1 MIRKLIIATIAASA
15 QDAYLQILLALLLL
29 VVSLTLQAKF
39 DPYIGRESSDI
50 LNHVETWSLFCLVL
64 TQIISTLVR
73 RRGAR
78 LPACCQSLA
87 RVDCSIRR
95 QSVPIVAHNMLA
107 CARRPLL
114 LLQYL
119 YVDTGDAPKWMYP
132 NGPIPLIDEYGSVNT
147 GNPGVEPFVTAALL
161 VINVGVVATITFLF
175 TWSKLFDAHYN
186 HSERTRFKCTKKQAS
201 LLFRCV
207 KWTMDDDVAV
217 LERRVNYTKAQVY
230 KLWEEGEEWTNSDYT
245 RTSHGIPIKEFHA
258 AFLDK
263 EIKRYTAHRAY
274 ELTKDALAGAIAAR
288 DADPGVGND
297 ERGSTI
303 DYSNPNARASMQVM
317 TYGV

>member
-1 MIRKLIIATIAASA
+1 VRVYLPAASPLRVQTA
-15 QDAYLQILLALLLL
+15 VSGANPYRS
-29 VVSLTLQAKF
+29 SLT
-39 DPYIGRESSDI
+39 I
-50 LNHVETWSLFCLVL
+50 C
-64 TQIISTLVR
+64 
-73 RRGAR
+73 
-78 LPACCQSLA
+78 LPARA
-87 RVDCSIRR
+87 
-95 QSVPIVAHNMLA
+95 
-107 CARRPLL
+107 RPLL

-132 NGPIPLIDEYGSVNT
+132 NGAIPLIDEYGSVNT

-161 VINVGVVATITFLF
+161 VINVGVVATIALLL
-175 TWSKLFDAHYN
+175 TWSKLFEAHYN

-207 KWTMDDDVAV
+207 KWTTDDEVAV
-217 LERRVNYTKAQVY
+217 LERRVKYTEAQVY
-230 KLWEEGEEWTNSDYT
+230 KLWEEGEAWTNSDYT

-258 AFLDK
+258 AFFDK
-263 EIKRYTAHRAY
+263 EIERYTAHRAY